1 MLEIRNLTK
10 RYGRQLVFTDLF
22 LTGHKGDIFRISG
35 PSGAG
40 KTTLLRCITGLERF
54 STGSIIMEG
63 KTIQSD
69 KIYLPPYQRKIGMVF
84 QDLALWPHMNVWQN
98 IDFVSS
104 SIIRNKYERIS
115 WNEELL
121 IKFHIDHKR
130 HNYPSELSGGEQ
142 QRVALARSIAN
153 RPEVL
158 LLDESFSNLDAAL
171 SEEIIREIMNYCKA
185 NGILMII
192 VTHSEVIL
200 HNYEVKAYNLSNG
213 TLKKED

>member
-1 MLEIRNLTK
+1 
-10 RYGRQLVFTDLF
+10 
-22 LTGHKGDIFRISG
+22 
-35 PSGAG
+35 
-40 KTTLLRCITGLERF
+40 
-54 STGSIIMEG
+54 
-63 KTIQSD
+63 
-69 KIYLPPYQRKIGMVF
+69 MVF